1 MRLINAS
8 YEILDPPVSNNLSG
22 VYKHIELCGRTC
34 YKSEDRIMPGSAPD
48 FVERMLQ
55 SKHYSVL
62 EHGTIYLTIP
72 KKNVLLS
79 MDRLKYDCILS
90 NPYSKCI
97 EDPDNYYITTNYRV
111 IVENNLQDLSE
122 YITYFTD
129 KHEPR
134 VTVRFICSRG
144 IANEFVRHR
153 HFSFSQ
159 ESTRYCNY
167 NKDKFDNQLTF
178 IKPYWCNLEPG
189 TYSVYDPIICKLNE
203 EITEKDYTFFIN
215 LSDVQGDYNALI
227 SAGCIAQE
235 AREILPLCTK
245 TELIMTGFLSDWREF
260 FNQRALGTTG
270 APHPDAKYLAEP
282 LMHDFKQRF
291 NYE

>member
-1 MRLINAS
+1 MKTPS
-8 YEILDPPVSNNLSG
+8 DYELN
-22 VYKHIELCGRTC
+22 
-34 YKSEDRIMPGSAPD
+34 
-48 FVERMLQ
+48 
-55 SKHYSVL
+55 
-62 EHGTIYLTIP
+62 
-72 KKNVLLS
+72 
-79 MDRLKYDCILS
+79 
-90 NPYSKCI
+90 
-97 EDPDNYYITTNYRV
+97 
-111 IVENNLQDLSE
+111 
-122 YITYFTD
+122 
-129 KHEPR
+129 
-134 VTVRFICSRG
+134 
-144 IANEFVRHR
+144 
-153 HFSFSQ
+153 
-159 ESTRYCNY
+159 
-167 NKDKFDNQLTF
+167 DNQLTF

>member
-22 VYKHIELCGRTC
+22 VFKHIELCGRTC

-48 FVERMLQ
+48 FVARMLQ

-79 MDRLKYDCILS
+79 MDNSKYTSILN
-90 NPYSKCI
+90 NPYSKYT

-167 NKDKFDNQLTF
+167 SKDKFDNQLTF

-189 TYSVYDPIICKLNE
+189 AYSVYDPIICKLDE
-203 EITEKDYTFFIN
+203 EISDKDYSFFIN
-215 LSDVQGDYNALI
+215 ISNVQGDYIALI
-227 SAGCIAQE
+227 SEGCIAQE

-245 TELIMTGFLSDWREF
+245 TELIMTGFLSDWKEF